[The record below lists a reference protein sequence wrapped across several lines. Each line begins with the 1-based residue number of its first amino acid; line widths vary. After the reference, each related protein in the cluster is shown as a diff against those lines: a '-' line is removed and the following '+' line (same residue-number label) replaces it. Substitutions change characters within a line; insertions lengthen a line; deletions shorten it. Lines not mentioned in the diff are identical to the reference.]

1 MNLIPPY
8 QHPFLDSNGQISKP
22 WRSFLDQLVNAVNKL
37 NEAP

>member
-8 QHPFLDSNGQISKP
+8 QHPLLDSNGRLTQP
-22 WRSFLDQLVNAVNKL
+22 WRSFLDNLVKAVNKL